1 MSYTKNE
8 DIKKAL
14 DEVYSVMTAKGYR
27 TIDQMTGY
35 VVNGDTS
42 YLSGSVRSAVAK
54 FDVDEIVEELFHVY
68 FDL

>member
-1 MSYTKNE
+1 MAYQKNE

-14 DEVYSVMTAKGYR
+14 DEVYSVMTAKGYK
-27 TIDQMTGY
+27 TIDQMTGFI
-35 VVNGDTS
+35 VNNDPS
-42 YLSGSVRSAVAK
+42 YLSGSVRSAVRN

>member
-14 DEVYSVMTAKGYR
+14 DEVYSVMTAKGYK
-27 TIDQMTGY
+27 TIDQLTGY
-35 VVNGDTS
+35 VVSGDPS
-42 YLSGSVRSAVAK
+42 YLSSSVRSAVRK
-54 FDVDEIVEELFHVY
+54 FEMDEIVEELFHVY